1 MDSDS
6 EDSLLSSSS
15 SSDDEDEEFLTTSKS
30 KSKSKKSSH
39 HSSSEDREALIRRKL
54 LESFYGKAPPPDGN
68 DINESHS
75 NSVTKNTTNSNVDI
89 NNRNANPQTSTP
101 LHHHHRQTFTPSSP
115 QSPSSTDID
124 SPTFN
129 AQLYSTNL
137 ISSSTTHS
145 LLSSS
150 SNLTQS
156 IRLLDSTMQTL
167 VYENYSKFIDA
178 TDAIRS
184 IGQSVSISESS
195 LSTLSQSIS
204 SISTNIDTIENQIST
219 QRNLVAEKI
228 RVKKLVL
235 RLTKLLSLPM
245 TLKQYYKCKKY
256 RLVMKDYNDSMG
268 IIGQYSNG
276 FESLKKI
283 ESDCGV
289 IVKVMVRDIG
299 KMVWCWCGGG
309 EERGMRFKTATGNS
323 VHSNNTGTASNNVG
337 DGIMGVSDAL
347 DLFMRNGRMLFQ
359 LSSNDDDDDKYLSRN
374 STDKDY
380 NHENHHLDDSI
391 MEQEIVA
398 ISSMTDV
405 IPPQS
410 MSEIFECTGALLAYS
425 SSASSANASTDK
437 SQPSVNDDVST
448 ILSKLSETECKVL
461 SLQCCSKYLEGVL
474 EDHAIDVQE
483 ERLKSIQ
490 DEALR
495 MPISSNND
503 DNHDDNN
510 TTKTEKHTLFPRR
523 YLDSILE
530 AATLYGVTFQSS
542 QSNNIKGKKKIVKNE
557 DNLLNEYVSK
567 WFNSFLSHV
576 KMVLIEWISDI
587 NSGKESR
594 RSDNNTSN
602 SLIDDQDDE
611 DDVAFAEI
619 SRELMNL
626 LRNVREVASGLSLPE
641 IGLDM
646 ELASTL
652 VEKTVGITESMV
664 KKRVSQKFHLLRI
677 RVLFSCLMPL
687 VKDVLHEETNEND
700 CDSLKTIKTI
710 QAANVALS
718 DGMQMVDD
726 TIRSILSQG
735 TGLGMSNTPLDLD
748 MVKVAVANDARKFAF
763 WLASALEKIAGCDPM
778 DDNLTLSV
786 KHSNMVDDGD
796 SKDEHLMNATLLEA
810 KSIENDEDEV
820 ESTDR
825 RKENSILEDI
835 YASIEENNQCCNG
848 LLSLSLVEMC
858 RLAARNVVNNMN
870 QSISSSME
878 DDLRLSTKKD
888 VFQLPTSLNSSI
900 LESDEIISI
909 RFRLA
914 AARALTLYAVTKGY
928 EASSGVCRDVW
939 ESCSIQSEFF
949 PHGPTEVTWKILET
963 AKSTSIECA
972 AAFGGKVFAGP
983 IPNFSDDNNEYM
995 RNGAI
1000 GAARGAMKGLSLDV
1014 ARMFTQK
1021 VQVYPHHFEMID
1033 FSRNAVVS
1041 LMLKVAFKAW
1051 IEQIRSCTLSA
1062 FAYRQLQVDTE
1073 FLKILLSHYVEEE
1086 SASKEELQNILSDV
1100 VLNAGGRCDDI
1111 ECVGAT
1117 EYYDEA
1123 RGKVLSPTSI
1133 AMAFLSEEDAAGK
1146 RGILGKFLIEED
1158 NESGSKKTS

>member
-6 EDSLLSSSS
+6 EDSLISSSS

-30 KSKSKKSSH
+30 KSKSKKSS

-68 DINESHS
+68 DTNESHV
-75 NSVTKNTTNSNVDI
+75 NSVTNINNTNSKVDN
-89 NNRNANPQTSTP
+89 NNRNTNPQTSTP

-195 LSTLSQSIS
+195 LFTLSQSIS
-204 SISTNIDTIENQIST
+204 SISTNMDTIENQIST

-323 VHSNNTGTASNNVG
+323 LHSNHNNTGSNNVG

-347 DLFMRNGRMLFQ
+347 DLFMRNGRILFQ
-359 LSSNDDDDDKYLSRN
+359 LSSNDDDNNYLSRS
-374 STDKDY
+374 STGKDY
-380 NHENHHLDDSI
+380 NNENHHHIDDSI

-405 IPPQS
+405 VPPQS
-410 MSEIFECTGALLAYS
+410 MSEIFECTAALLAYS
-425 SSASSANASTDK
+425 SNASYASTDQ
-437 SQPSVNDDVST
+437 SQSTNNDDVPK
-448 ILSKLSETECKVL
+448 ILSKLSETECKIL

-483 ERLKSIQ
+483 ERLKSVK
-490 DEALR
+490 DETLR
-495 MPISSNND
+495 MPINNNND
-503 DNHDDNN
+503 DNLNDNII
-510 TTKTEKHTLFPRR
+510 TKTEKHTLFPRR

-530 AATLYGVTFQSS
+530 AATIYGVTFQSS
-542 QSNNIKGKKKIVKNE
+542 QSNNIKGKKKVVNNE

-576 KMVLIEWISDI
+576 KIVLIEWISDI

-594 RSDNNTSN
+594 RSRNKTSN
-602 SLIDDQDDE
+602 CLIDDQDDE

-677 RVLFSCLMPL
+677 RVLKECLMPL
-687 VKDVLHEETNEND
+687 VKDVFHEETNEND
-700 CDSLKTIKTI
+700 GDSLKTIKTI

-786 KHSNMVDDGD
+786 KNYMVDYGD
-796 SKDEHLMNATLLEA
+796 SKNEHLMNATLLEA

-820 ESTDR
+820 ESADR

-835 YASIEENNQCCNG
+835 YSSIEENNQYCHG

-878 DDLRLSTKKD
+878 VDLRLSTKKD
-888 VFQLPTSLNSSI
+888 VFQIPTSLNSSS
-900 LESDEIISI
+900 LESDEIVSI
-909 RFRLA
+909 RFQLA

-939 ESCSIQSEFF
+939 ESCNIQSEFF
-949 PHGPTEVTWKILET
+949 PHGPTEVIWKILET
-963 AKSTSIECA
+963 AKTTSIECA

-1014 ARMFTQK
+1014 ARMFTQR
-1021 VQVYPHHFEMID
+1021 VQVYPQHFEMID

-1062 FAYRQLQVDTE
+1062 FAYRQLQVDIE
-1073 FLKILLSHYVEEE
+1073 FLKILLPHYIEEE
-1086 SASKEELQNILSDV
+1086 SASMEELQNILSDV

-1111 ECVGAT
+1111 ECVGAA

-1123 RGKVLSPTSI
+1123 RGKVLSPTGI
-1133 AMAFLSEEDAAGK
+1133 AMAFLAEEDAAGK

-1158 NESGSKKTS
+1158 NQLGSKKTS